1 MGRNVEEQIVL
12 HPGSKVQV
20 EVEIEESLFA
30 SIPRSPIQNGRPNSM
45 VVKKAH
51 EVIPAHLVAEAIS
64 QLHGVDL
71 IRWSG
76 PITPTEM
83 QYVKQYVFT
92 KYPQYY
98 NGLVEDGENNTDL
111 NSNSSNEDSSSD
123 DKRKSPRGLRESSSP
138 SFGTNLP
145 DLDKIQLAPSRLLE
159 MLETKSSFPGKF
171 ISIPEIQ
178 ARNKVLKHCG
188 LTEDE
193 YLVLFTSNYKEA
205 MMLVG
210 ESYPF
215 FRGNFYMT
223 IIREEVDYIREFAG
237 YKESKVISA
246 PETWMDLRIKGS
258 QLSQYFRRKC
268 KYTPKGLF
276 SYPVDVNGTRYSLHW
291 VSEAHRNSWHVL
303 LDATGLVVGEDRL
316 NLALHRPDFV
326 LCTLDNTHAHPSKI
340 TCLLVR
346 RKSFDATTSTQ
357 ISE

>member
-1 MGRNVEEQIVL
+1 MMGRNVEDQIIL
-12 HPGSKVQV
+12 HPGSKAPM
-20 EVEIEESLFA
+20 EIATEESLFE

-51 EVIPAHLVAEAIS
+51 ELIPAHLVAEAIS
-64 QLHGVDL
+64 QLHGLDL

-76 PITPTEM
+76 PITPSEM
-83 QYVKQYVFT
+83 LYVKQYVFT

-98 NGLVEDGENNTDL
+98 NGLVEEGDNND
-111 NSNSSNEDSSSD
+111 NSSNTDPSSIVSE
-123 DKRKSPRGLRESSSP
+123 KSPRGLRDSSP
-138 SFGTNLP
+138 SFGSNLP
-145 DLDKIQLAPSRLLE
+145 DLEKIQLAPSRLLE
-159 MLETKSSFPGKF
+159 MLTTKSSFLGTF

-193 YLVLFTSNYKEA
+193 YLVLFIPSYKEA

-210 ESYPF
+210 EAYPF
-215 FRGNFYMT
+215 FRGNIYMT
-223 IIREEVDYIREFAG
+223 TISEDIDCIKAFAG

-246 PETWMDLRIKGS
+246 PESWMNLRIKGS

-276 SYPVDVNGTRYSLHW
+276 SYPVKVNGTTYSLHW

-303 LDATGLVVGEDRL
+303 LDATGLLVGEDRL

-326 LCTLDNTHAHPSKI
+326 LCTLDNTHAQPSKV

-346 RKSFDATTSTQ
+346 KKSFDATTSNQ